1 MRRGVGIGLIVVLL
15 ALAVVLVLSARRS
28 AEVSQ
33 AAVEVLQPG
42 VPDAESAPIEGAS
55 RLPGLDDMK
64 RSTSDHTRR
73 VGEAL
78 EGTADSGKDPRR

>member
-1 MRRGVGIGLIVVLL
+1 VGIGLIVLLL
-15 ALAVVLVLSARRS
+15 ALAIVLVLSARRS

-42 VPDAESAPIEGAS
+42 SPDGESSPVEGGG

-64 RSTSDHTRR
+64 RSTSGHTQR
-73 VGEAL
+73 VEEVL
-78 EGTADSGKDPRR
+78 EGTADSGEDPRR